1 MAKNLSDIVI
11 HHQFRL
17 QKQQQ
22 LQQRQQQQQ
31 LLLQKQLED
40 AGRNKEFFEGLV
52 ILSATPFGAIQT
64 LRTMLAHSTQML
76 PKIGLEEGTAT

>member
-1 MAKNLSDIVI
+1 MIFLGREFLRPVSKIHMAKNLSDIVI

-31 LLLQKQLED
+31 LLLQKQLEEKQRQKD
-40 AGRNKEFFEGLV
+40 QVASG
-52 ILSATPFGAIQT
+52 S
-64 LRTMLAHSTQML
+64 
-76 PKIGLEEGTAT
+76 